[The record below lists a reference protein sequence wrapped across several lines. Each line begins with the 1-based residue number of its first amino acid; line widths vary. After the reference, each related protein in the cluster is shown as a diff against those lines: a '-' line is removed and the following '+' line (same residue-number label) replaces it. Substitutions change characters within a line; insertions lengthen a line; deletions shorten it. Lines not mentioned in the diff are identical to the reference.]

1 MDEDS
6 ASQTLDPL
14 AARALA
20 LDVLMRVEDG
30 GTHADVTLAAALA
43 ASGLPVRDRGF
54 VSRLVYGTLA
64 WQGRLDWQLAH
75 LADRDPA
82 TFQPDVRMV
91 LRLGLYQLTL
101 LDRVPPHAAV
111 ATSVDLAKGRVP
123 VASGFVNAVLRRAVR
138 EGASLPLPDAALDPT
153 EHLAILLSHPR
164 WLVEHWQTRFGSEV
178 RDLLA
183 ADNEAAPTVL
193 RARRGERD
201 ALIARLTA
209 AGVVCEPGRFGP
221 DAVRIQAADPHALP
235 GWAEGEFSVQEEAS
249 QLVVRLLD
257 PRPRMRVLDVCAA
270 PGGKAAYA
278 AEVMRDLGLVVAVDH
293 RRRGM
298 RTIARNAAR
307 LGLGAIAPLGLDA
320 RSASAA
326 LPPGTFDRVLV
337 DAPCSG
343 LGTLRAH
350 PEIRWRR
357 TPADLVRQASQQR
370 RMLEA
375 ATPLVRPGGVI
386 VYAVCTLTH
395 EENAGVVEPWLRA
408 HPELRRER
416 AEDVLPAE
424 ARTLV
429 DADGALCTLPHRDGL
444 DGFYA
449 VRARRR

>member
-1 MDEDS
+1 
-6 ASQTLDPL
+6 
-14 AARALA
+14 
-20 LDVLMRVEDG
+20 
-30 GTHADVTLAAALA
+30 
-43 ASGLPVRDRGF
+43 
-54 VSRLVYGTLA
+54 
-64 WQGRLDWQLAH
+64 
-75 LADRDPA
+75 
-82 TFQPDVRMV
+82 MV

-111 ATSVDLAKGRVP
+111 ATSVDLAKGRVR
-123 VASGFVNAVLRRAVR
+123 VASGLVNAVLRRAVR
-138 EGASLPLPDAALDPT
+138 ERSTLPLPDPTTDPT
-153 EHLAILLSHPR
+153 EHLAVALSHPR
-164 WLVEHWQTRFGSEV
+164 WLVERWQQRFGLDV

-183 ADNEAAPTVL
+183 ADNDAAPTVL

-209 AGVVCEPGRFGP
+209 AGIGCEPGRFGP
-221 DAVRIQAADPHALP
+221 DAVRVQAADPHALP
-235 GWAEGEFSVQEEAS
+235 GWAEGQFSVQEEAS

-270 PGGKAAYA
+270 PGGKSAYA
-278 AEVMRDLGLVVAVDH
+278 AELMRDLGLVVAVDH
-293 RRRGM
+293 RRRGV
-298 RTIARNAAR
+298 RTLAANAKR
-307 LGLGAIAPLGLDA
+307 LGLRAIAPLGLDA
-320 RSASAA
+320 RTAAAA
-326 LPPGTFDRVLV
+326 LPHASFDRVLV

-357 TPADLVRQASQQR
+357 TPADLARQAAQQR
-370 RMLEA
+370 RILEA

-386 VYAVCTLTH
+386 VYAVCTLSD
-395 EENAGVVEPWLRA
+395 EENAGVVESWLRA

-416 AEDVLPAE
+416 AEDVLSPE